1 MEVLQWLVFFIVIA
15 LATIVLYMGLIA
27 VRRRNRRPGAVVT
40 LYFDNLQIKTE
51 SFMFTMKTEQRI
63 KGSFQPVDDRG
74 NPAQLEP
81 GSVEYITTDEDLAT
95 IGRDRDDPDNELA
108 FEIVSKEEFQGPVT
122 VSLKFDGRKGEGTFP
137 VQIDINGEV
146 TSRDAVGGNVQLGE
160 AVDLP
165 ENEGGEEGGE
175 GSEGEEQP

>member
-1 MEVLQWLVFFIVIA
+1 MEVLQWFLFFV
-15 LATIVLYMGLIA
+15 LIA
-27 VRRRNRRPGAVVT
+27 AVTLIFYFLVLTIVRRRKKRRPGAVVT

-51 SFMFTMKTEQRI
+51 AFMFTMKTEQRI
-63 KGSFQPVDDRG
+63 RGSFQPVDDRG
-74 NPAQLEP
+74 DNAQLEP
-81 GSVEYITTDEDLAT
+81 GTVEYESTDEDLAT
-95 IGRDRDDPDNELA
+95 IGRDRDDPDNEHA
-108 FEIVSKEEFQGPVT
+108 FEIVSKSGFQGPVT

-165 ENEGGEEGGE
+165 EEGGEEGGGE
-175 GSEGEEQP
+175 EGEEQP